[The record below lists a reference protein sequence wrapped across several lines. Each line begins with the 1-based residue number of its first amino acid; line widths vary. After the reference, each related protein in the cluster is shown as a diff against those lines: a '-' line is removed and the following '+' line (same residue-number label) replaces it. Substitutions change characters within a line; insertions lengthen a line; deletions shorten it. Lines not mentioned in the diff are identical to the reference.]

1 VSDAPETPKKAAIDP
16 ETARK
21 VAGLTLEI
29 RRAVDGALSGK
40 HRSPHRGA
48 SVVFVEHR
56 EYRPGDD
63 PRLID
68 WRAYARN
75 DRHAIKRFEQET
87 QLKGTLLLD
96 VSRSMAFPEGELAPG
111 QHTKLEHAAALLA
124 GLALVLR
131 RQSDAMGLI
140 RFARD
145 VEQTLPARAST
156 AHVERVLEDLAL
168 PVTDAKG
175 TGLAAALTEAH
186 TRSGRRG
193 LVVLASDLLD
203 LEGEP
208 LALVAQLVARGH
220 DVWVLQVLTKEELE
234 LPGEGAARYLGLE
247 GEPPIEAEPTLV
259 RDAYRREIDA
269 FLARCRTAT
278 TGSGARYRLVR
289 TDEPIEAVLA
299 ELCSTGRAATAS
311 PGRGTRWG

>member
-1 VSDAPETPKKAAIDP
+1 VSNGDRAPERAAIDP
-16 ETARK
+16 ETARR

-29 RRAVDGALSGK
+29 RRAVDGAMSGK

-87 QLKGTLLLD
+87 QLRATLLLD
-96 VSRSMAFPEGELAPG
+96 VSRSMAFPEGVLPAGE
-111 QHTKLEHAAALLA
+111 HTKLEHAAALLA
-124 GLALVLR
+124 GIALILR
-131 RQSDAMGLI
+131 RQSDAMGVL
-140 RFARD
+140 RFARE
-145 VEQTLPARAST
+145 VEQALAARSSA
-156 AHVERVLEDLAL
+156 AHVERVLSDLAL
-168 PVTDAKG
+168 PVSDAKG

-193 LVVLASDLLD
+193 LVVLASDLID

-220 DVWVLQVLTKEELE
+220 DVWVLQILTKDELE
-234 LPGEGAARYLGLE
+234 LPGERAARFLGLE
-247 GEPPIEAEPTLV
+247 GETPIEAEPSLV
-259 RDAYRREIDA
+259 REAYRSEVSA
-269 FLARCRTAT
+269 FLARCRTAVS
-278 TGSGARYRLVR
+278 GSGARYRLVR

-299 ELCSTGRAATAS
+299 ELCSTGRAATS
-311 PGRGTRWG
+311 TGRGTRWG

>member
-1 VSDAPETPKKAAIDP
+1 VSSADETAKKAAIDP
-16 ETARK
+16 ETARR
-21 VAGLTLEI
+21 VLGLTLEI

-87 QLKGTLLLD
+87 QLKATLLLD
-96 VSRSMAFPEGELAPG
+96 VSRSMGFPEGTLASG
-111 QHTKLEHAAALLA
+111 EHTKLEHAAGLLA

-131 RQSDAMGLI
+131 RQTDAVGII
-140 RFARD
+140 RFARAI
-145 VEQTLPARAST
+145 EATLPARASA
-156 AHVERVLEDLAL
+156 AHVERVLTDLAL
-168 PVTDAKG
+168 PIADAKG
-175 TGLAAALTEAH
+175 TGLASALTEAH
-186 TRSGRRG
+186 ARAGRRG
-193 LVVLASDLLD
+193 LVVLASDLID

-208 LALVAQLVARGH
+208 LALVSQLVARGH
-220 DVWVLQVLTKEELE
+220 DVWVLQVLTRDELE
-234 LPGEGAARYLGLE
+234 LPGEGAARFLGLE
-247 GEPPIEAEPTLV
+247 GEASVEAEPSLV
-259 RDAYRREIDA
+259 REAYRREVDA
-269 FLARCRTAT
+269 FLARCRTAAT
-278 TGSGARYRLVR
+278 SNGARYRLVR
-289 TDEPIEAVLA
+289 TDEPIEQVLA
-299 ELCSTGRAATAS
+299 ELCSGGRAASA